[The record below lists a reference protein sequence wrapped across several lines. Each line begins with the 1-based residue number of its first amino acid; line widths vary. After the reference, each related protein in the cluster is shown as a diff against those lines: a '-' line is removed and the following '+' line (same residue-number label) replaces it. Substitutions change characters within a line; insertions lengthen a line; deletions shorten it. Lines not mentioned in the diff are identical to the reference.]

1 MQPVVTADEMTA
13 CDATALKTISHDVL
27 VRRAGMVVGFAVGRL
42 LQGVSGRRITVLAG
56 PGSNGADGRIAAAML
71 TRRGARV
78 NVVGPFPESHDL
90 EGSELIVDAAF
101 GTGLSREYVAP
112 KIEAGVRVVAVDIVS
127 GLNATTGECLGNPC
141 LADLTVTMAA
151 YKSGL
156 LLGHGPEHSGTVS
169 VADIG
174 IPIGASSMALLGHE
188 DLTSVPRRA
197 RDANKWSA
205 AVGVV
210 AGSPGMEG
218 AASLCSLGALRAGSG
233 MVRLVTR
240 RSDTQSPPWPP
251 DVVRREVE
259 PEDLVATVLDEAR
272 RVKALVVGPGLGID
286 EASQRAIREIISKRT
301 CPVVLDAD
309 GITAVKDLST
319 LRQLV
324 DAAASPVIMTPHD
337 GELARLLGRA
347 LGSDRLKDVREVA
360 DQSGVTVLSK
370 GATTLV
376 VSPAAH
382 QQQVLMV
389 NAGTPALATAG
400 TGDVLSGVIAAMLA
414 QGVVLPLAGALG
426 AHIHGCAGARAT
438 STLLASD
445 LPNLVGEVI
454 EEAHRER

>member
-1 MQPVVTADEMTA
+1 
-13 CDATALKTISHDVL
+13 
-27 VRRAGMVVGFAVGRL
+27 
-42 LQGVSGRRITVLAG
+42 
-56 PGSNGADGRIAAAML
+56 
-71 TRRGARV
+71 
-78 NVVGPFPESHDL
+78 
-90 EGSELIVDAAF
+90 
-101 GTGLSREYVAP
+101 
-112 KIEAGVRVVAVDIVS
+112 
-127 GLNATTGECLGNPC
+127 
-141 LADLTVTMAA
+141 
-151 YKSGL
+151 
-156 LLGHGPEHSGTVS
+156 
-169 VADIG
+169 
-174 IPIGASSMALLGHE
+174 
-188 DLTSVPRRA
+188 
-197 RDANKWSA
+197 
-205 AVGVV
+205 
-210 AGSPGMEG
+210 
-218 AASLCSLGALRAGSG
+218 

-259 PEDLVATVLDEAR
+259 PEDFVATVLDEAR